1 MKLSKPIFSVISIYL
16 TASLLVVTCYPKTK
30 IDLSKLVYKD
40 DITGTWKRGGGFTSK
55 YDGITSIY
63 KIDSTLS
70 FYEDGTYRLMWS
82 SLKSYGHMQ

>member
-40 DITGTWKRGGGFTSK
+40 DITGFWERGGGFTSEYK
-55 YDGITSIY
+55 SVTSAY
-63 KIDSTLS
+63 KIDFNLLS
-70 FYEDGTYRLMWS
+70 YEDGTFID
-82 SLKSYGHMQ
+82 